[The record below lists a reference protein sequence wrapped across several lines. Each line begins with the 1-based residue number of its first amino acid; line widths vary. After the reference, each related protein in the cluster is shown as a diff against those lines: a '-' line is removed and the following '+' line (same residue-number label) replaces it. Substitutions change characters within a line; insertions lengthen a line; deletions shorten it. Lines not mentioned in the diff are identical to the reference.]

1 MRAFYRQIVRGNRIP
16 MNFSYEET
24 NRDPLESIHEA
35 DAIIAKGGPGYK
47 SAEEMF
53 SAMGT
58 QMLEVSFS
66 SRFERDVKTLIQ
78 KRYDIRLLKE
88 VIELVS
94 EDTEDL

>member
-1 MRAFYRQIVRGNRIP
+1 